1 MNSKGFRLKRERVKF
16 GLYFAQLHF
25 LIFFFFLYSAYVLF
39 LIVKRS
45 FEISK
50 VVYFL
55 FLPLIGLGPPG
66 GGGVGRG
73 TCHDDSQSVQST

>member
-1 MNSKGFRLKRERVKF
+1 MNSKGFRLKCEGVKF

-25 LIFFFFLYSAYVLF
+25 LIFFPYSEYVLF
-39 LIVKRS
+39 LIIKRS

-55 FLPLIGLGPPG
+55 VLTLIGLGPPG

-73 TCHDDSQSVQST
+73 TCHDDSQCVQST